1 MSPAEA
7 GATRR
12 AGTGPQQ
19 QSDSRRVNEM
29 GENKSKPLEQE
40 SQTVSGCAP
49 AQSQAGVT
57 PECTPKQNE
66 IAIFR
71 SSPPPWSRPHH
82 RLIRSDNEL
91 KFAQSSTRGTGTSQE
106 PEAAAE
112 RAVRVGASIPRH
124 GREWGSRYVHVRTF
138 WPSGAGPRSLHRQ

>member
-57 PECTPKQNE
+57 PE
-66 IAIFR
+66 
-71 SSPPPWSRPHH
+71 SSDSKALPNRTRLLSFARH
-82 RLIRSDNEL
+82 R
-91 KFAQSSTRGTGTSQE
+91 
-106 PEAAAE
+106 
-112 RAVRVGASIPRH
+112 RH
-124 GREWGSRYVHVRTF
+124 GVGRTI
-138 WPSGAGPRSLHRQ
+138 A